1 MKFNKLTSIVAIG
14 MIAVFGLS
22 SCSSERGL
30 TIEKRKY
37 RGGYHV
43 QWHGKSKTKQVKEA
57 ATANIENAPTL
68 METLQPEQ
76 LHAQLDNNVA
86 ENEAVQT
93 EFTMTQ
99 DVASIDRID
108 EAINTAA
115 PVMSKK
121 EYRKFKKDIRATLKE
136 ELNSSSSTVAGEDLP
151 DWLIAVFCIIL
162 PPLAVGLRL
171 GIGTD
176 FWINILLTLLFWL
189 PGVIHAFVVIF

>member
-1 MKFNKLTSIVAIG
+1 MKLSNLTSILAISLIG
-14 MIAVFGLS
+14 AFALS

-30 TIEKRKY
+30 TVEKRKY

-43 QWHGKSKTKQVKEA
+43 QWHGKSKHKTTDEV
-57 ATANIENAPTL
+57 TVENKAQTPTL
-68 METLQPEQ
+68 MEALEPAQLEANINNRISVNVCEQPEFIMTQ
-76 LHAQLDNNVA
+76 DASEDN
-86 ENEAVQT
+86 EMNEAVL
-93 EFTMTQ
+93 
-99 DVASIDRID
+99 S
-108 EAINTAA
+108 AA

-121 EYRKFKKDIRATLKE
+121 EFKKFKKDVRATLKE
-136 ELNSSSSTVAGEDLP
+136 ELNSSSTSMVADDLP